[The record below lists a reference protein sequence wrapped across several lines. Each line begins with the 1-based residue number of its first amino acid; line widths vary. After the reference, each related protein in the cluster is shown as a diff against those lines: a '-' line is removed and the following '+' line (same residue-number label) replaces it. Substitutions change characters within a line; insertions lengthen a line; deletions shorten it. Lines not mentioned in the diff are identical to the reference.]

1 MIFPQLSTGY
11 VKFRIY
17 PLVITRILE
26 NVAED
31 GVGEKEVEVE
41 TQMKMKKPD
50 PLILYLLWFKTRQ
63 RCHPFFSKVFNLLL
77 NSFFELF
84 LSFYT

>member
-11 VKFRIY
+11 VKFRVY
-17 PLVITRILE
+17 LVVMTITRE

-41 TQMKMKKPD
+41 TKMTMKKPD
-50 PLILYLLWFKTRQ
+50 PLILYSIWF
-63 RCHPFFSKVFNLLL
+63 
-77 NSFFELF
+77 
-84 LSFYT
+84 